1 MLTGAKKIWAH
12 HSSPAFSAL
21 VYFFWIQ
28 CKILLIVFKAVNVQ
42 PPAYITSII
51 CSLRCTGKDLLHVPR
66 SHLKQN
72 GDRASAVTASR
83 LWNPLLPDIK
93 RASSISAFKSGLK
106 FHFYSLAFSTHQ
118 PLICCYMC
126 KSKDLRV
133 YLCSNSVLF
142 SHKY

>member
-1 MLTGAKKIWAH
+1 MGTSLQPCLLSIGLLSILG
-12 HSSPAFSAL
+12 FSVRFYSL
-21 VYFFWIQ
+21 F
-28 CKILLIVFKAVNVQ
+28 FKAVNVQ

-66 SHLKQN
+66 SRLKQK
-72 GDRASAVTASR
+72 GDKASAVTASW
-83 LWNPLLPDIK
+83 LWNQLLPDIK

-106 FHFYSLAFSTHQ
+106 SHFYSLAFSTHQ
-118 PLICCYMC
+118 PLFCCYMC

-142 SHKY
+142 SHEYSSF